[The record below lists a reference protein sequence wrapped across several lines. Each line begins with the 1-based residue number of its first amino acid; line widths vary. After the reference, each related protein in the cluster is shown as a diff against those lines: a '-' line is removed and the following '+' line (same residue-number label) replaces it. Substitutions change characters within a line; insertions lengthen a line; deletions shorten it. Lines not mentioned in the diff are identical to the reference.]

1 MSRYIV
7 SATDKIHFATGQ
19 RVVTPIHKSND
30 STTQLVQ
37 GTLLSLSTR
46 EYIGGSVR
54 IHHLA
59 RQTKPRYPNEIIERR
74 HDPFGSYDS

>member
-7 SATDKIHFATGQ
+7 SATDEIHFATGQ

-37 GTLLSLSTR
+37 VPFYLSRLVNIL
-46 EYIGGSVR
+46 E
-54 IHHLA
+54 
-59 RQTKPRYPNEIIERR
+59 
-74 HDPFGSYDS
+74 DPFGYITWPGRQNPGTLMRS